1 VRCQTSVWLRV
12 TKTMS
17 RIGKTPI
24 EIPAGVSVS
33 LDPGRV
39 IVNGPL
45 GELNQQVPLRM
56 KLEQAD
62 GEIVVSR
69 PTERGDDRALH
80 GLTRSLIANMVEG
93 VTKGFEKRLEIQ
105 GVGYRAA
112 LRGQALEL
120 SVGFSHPVVVEPP
133 AGITFEVPT
142 PTEIL
147 VKGIDKQQVGQTAAE
162 VRAVRPPEP
171 YKGKGIRYEG
181 EYVRR
186 KVGKRA

>member
-1 VRCQTSVWLRV
+1 
-12 TKTMS
+12 M
-17 RIGKTPI
+17 
-24 EIPAGVSVS
+24 
-33 LDPGRV
+33 
-39 IVNGPL
+39 VNGPL
-45 GELNQQVPLRM
+45 GELSQGVPQRM
-56 KLEQAD
+56 NVEQGD
-62 GEIVVSR
+62 GEIVVTR

-80 GLTRSLIANMVEG
+80 GLTRSLVANMIEG

-112 LRGQALEL
+112 LRGQSLEL
-120 SVGFSHPVVVEPP
+120 SVGFSHPVVVEPR

-142 PTEIL
+142 PTEVI
-147 VKGIDKQQVGQTAAE
+147 VKGIDKQQVGQTASE

-171 YKGKGIRYEG
+171 YKGKGIRYQG